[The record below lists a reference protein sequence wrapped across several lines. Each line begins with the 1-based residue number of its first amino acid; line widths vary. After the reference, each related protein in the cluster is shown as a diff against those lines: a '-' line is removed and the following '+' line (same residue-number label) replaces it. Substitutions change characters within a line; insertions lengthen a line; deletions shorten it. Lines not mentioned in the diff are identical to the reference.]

1 MFCRW
6 SSPSTA
12 AGDTV
17 WSAIAVSGFLAGAA
31 EYRVSVHIKGK
42 GCGGKGKEEEDMP
55 SHTEEQSLCGCC
67 CAGKGWI
74 HKNVDGYPLIDAQ
87 IITHAHGSLK
97 WLILFQELQLLAAF
111 CTLTQLTKYSKS
123 WIFCFY

>member
-42 GCGGKGKEEEDMP
+42 GCGGKGKEEDAVPHRRAELVWLL
-55 SHTEEQSLCGCC
+55 LC
-67 CAGKGWI
+67 W
-74 HKNVDGYPLIDAQ
+74 
-87 IITHAHGSLK
+87 
-97 WLILFQELQLLAAF
+97 
-111 CTLTQLTKYSKS
+111 
-123 WIFCFY
+123 

>member
-42 GCGGKGKEEEDMP
+42 GCGGKGKEEGRRSRP
-55 SHTEEQSLCGCC
+55 TQKSRACVVVVVL
-67 CAGKGWI
+67 
-74 HKNVDGYPLIDAQ
+74 VRDG
-87 IITHAHGSLK
+87 
-97 WLILFQELQLLAAF
+97 F
-111 CTLTQLTKYSKS
+111 TKM
-123 WIFCFY
+123 